1 MEHSMATLAQ
11 HTVPAET
18 QAAPKRF
25 LVNVGTVL
33 GGQAANILV
42 ALLLEVCYARLLGP
56 GPRGQISLCLMT
68 IAFGALLGGLGGD
81 IPIVIW
87 RADRKRNISEWI
99 GPVLLW
105 GCSGCILFGTLWTG
119 IYFRWRPSFLHGFT
133 PQLFRLALITT
144 PCAVLFTYLMAMITG
159 AERFR
164 ERAVLGIT
172 VSVSG
177 LCGFLALTFFLG
189 RTAEAALWGNFLGVT
204 TGLLV
209 AWIFVR
215 EEIKKPAKSGGD
227 AQLFRGL
234 LTGLRGQ
241 AGNVAAFFN
250 YRLDVFLVNYFLDP
264 AQVGLYALGVVI
276 SESLWQ
282 IPAAAA
288 VTLFPRTA
296 RTVEEGASEFTCL
309 ILRQVFFLSC
319 ATGAL
324 LALVSPLA
332 VPLIFGGRFSASVA
346 VIWWILPGTIALALA
361 KVASSDLA
369 ARQKTGYASAFGI
382 VSLVVTVA
390 LDFLLIPRMGING
403 AAIASSAAYLLNTV
417 LLLSALKRLLGASWS
432 DLLVPRATEFT
443 AYRLAW
449 ARLRS
454 RMGLATSFSR

>member
-1 MEHSMATLAQ
+1 VATLAQ
-11 HTVPAET
+11 RAVLTET
-18 QAAPKRF
+18 QAAPKSF

-56 GPRGQISLCLMT
+56 GPRGQISLCMMT
-68 IAFGALLGGLGGD
+68 IAFGALLGGLGAD

-99 GPVLLW
+99 APVLAW
-105 GCSGCILFGTLWTG
+105 GLLGCAIFTASWFA
-119 IYFRWRPSFLHGFT
+119 IYFWWKPSFLRGFT
-133 PQLFRLALITT
+133 SQLFRLALISV
-144 PCAVLFTYLMAMITG
+144 PCAVLFTYAIAMMTG

-177 LCGFLALTFFLG
+177 LCGFLALSFPLG
-189 RTAEAALWGNFLGVT
+189 RTAEAALWGNLFGIVA
-204 TGLLV
+204 GLV
-209 AWIFVR
+209 AAWLFLRRELKSSVR
-215 EEIKKPAKSGGD
+215 PNGD
-227 AQLFRGL
+227 VQLVKGL

-276 SESLWQ
+276 SEALWQ

-296 RTVEEGASEFTCL
+296 RTVEHGASEFTCL

-319 ATGAL
+319 VSGAL
-324 LALVSPLA
+324 LAVVSPFV
-332 VPLIFGGRFSASVA
+332 VPLVFGARFSPSVA

-369 ARQKTGYASAFGI
+369 ARHKTGYASAFGI
-382 VSLVVTVA
+382 VALVVTVA
-390 LDFLLIPRMGING
+390 LDFLLIPRIGING
-403 AAIASSAAYLLNTV
+403 AAIASSAAYLVNTV
-417 LLLSALKRLLGASWS
+417 LLLAALKRLLGVSWS
-432 DLLVPRATEFT
+432 DLLIPRASELAAYQT
-443 AYRLAW
+443 ALGKI
-449 ARLRS
+449 RS
-454 RMGLATSFSR
+454 RIGIASSLSQ